1 MLKSQWLLIRKFYL
15 SSQHMPTTGHLGSLL
30 PVITL
35 LILHPL
41 SGTEVGKIVGKS
53 DLPSVGFFFFF
64 FMTNDLKMLQKFFK
78 WLRLK
83 KKKEYATGTVLP
95 ANSEIFTN
103 CSFIDKG
110 KERIWQI
117 LGRLL
122 KLLPRHK
129 HFIGFP
135 GVSVVKKKKK
145 NLPANAGDP
154 RDLGSIAGLG
164 RSLMSTHF
172 SILAWNIPW
181 TEEPGGL

>member
-1 MLKSQWLLIRKFYL
+1 MAK
-15 SSQHMPTTGHLGSLL
+15 
-30 PVITL
+30 V
-35 LILHPL
+35 
-41 SGTEVGKIVGKS
+41 
-53 DLPSVGFFFFF
+53 
-64 FMTNDLKMLQKFFK
+64 
-78 WLRLK
+78 K
-83 KKKEYATGTVLP
+83 KKKEYATETVLP
-95 ANSEIFTN
+95 ANSEIFIN

-122 KLLPRHK
+122 KLLPRRK

-135 GVSVVKKKKK
+135 GVSVVKKKK

-154 RDLGSIAGLG
+154 RDLGSIVWLG

-181 TEEPGGL
+181 TEEPGRL

>member
-1 MLKSQWLLIRKFYL
+1 
-15 SSQHMPTTGHLGSLL
+15 
-30 PVITL
+30 
-35 LILHPL
+35 
-41 SGTEVGKIVGKS
+41 
-53 DLPSVGFFFFF
+53 
-64 FMTNDLKMLQKFFK
+64 MTNDLKMLQKCFK

-83 KKKEYATGTVLP
+83 KKKEYATETVLP
-95 ANSEIFTN
+95 ANSEIFIN

-122 KLLPRHK
+122 KLLPRRK

-135 GVSVVKKKKK
+135 GVSVVKKKKKK

-154 RDLGSIAGLG
+154 RDLGSIVGLG

-181 TEEPGGL
+181 TEEPGRL